1 VARRAD
7 LAAMIG
13 TSRVMMY
20 RALSELE
27 ADGLVKRERTG
38 GVKILDEE
46 RLAGL
51 VTVAAPD
58 GAPAL

>member
-1 VARRAD
+1 
-7 LAAMIG
+7 
-13 TSRVMMY
+13 MY
-20 RALSELE
+20 RALRGLE
-27 ADGLVKRERTG
+27 ADGLIERQHG
-38 GVKILDEE
+38 GGIKILDAE

>member
-1 VARRAD
+1 
-7 LAAMIG
+7 MIG

-27 ADGLVKRERTG
+27 ANGLVKRERSG
-38 GVKILDEE
+38 GIRTLDEA

-51 VTVAAPD
+51 VTVAVPE

>member
-1 VARRAD
+1 MI
-7 LAAMIG
+7 AA
-13 TSRVMMY
+13 SRGMMY
-20 RALSELE
+20 RTLSELE
-27 ADGLVKRERTG
+27 ADGLVKRERG
-38 GVKILDEE
+38 GGIKVLDEG